1 MGRTKKLHAEPQAL
15 MSLQSPYVLQVLEA
29 GYAGNEWAYFVT
41 PHCAEGDLDNL
52 LQANQTS
59 NLAAL
64 DKCSNIL
71 MGLAELH
78 GRRLL
83 HRDIKP
89 ENVYLH
95 NEKAIIGDFGSIAK
109 LPEGNDAVVA
119 SKHAVL
125 YRPPESV
132 VSNTYG
138 FGGDIYQC
146 GVVLYQLLGGALPY
160 DEINWLNKTQKLK
173 YQKLPYPDSTLYAD
187 DCIRERIAKG
197 RLLDFSTINAWAPD
211 GLVKIA
217 RRACSRDPKAR
228 FSSVAE
234 FLARLSETRAF
245 VHDWKRT
252 SEDELM
258 VEGSTSY
265 LIKRVGQQYRI
276 LKRKSSSEWRS
287 DNTITGG
294 SDLKKIVRDIEAKL

>member
-1 MGRTKKLHAEPQAL
+1 